1 MIKIAITGGIGS
13 GKSVVSRLLKVFSYP
28 VYDADSRAKE
38 LMNRSELI
46 RNRLISLLGDA
57 AYKGDKLDRSYVA
70 SVVFSDRSLLQKVN
84 AVVHPQVKDDFKT
97 WSSRQSSRVVFLE
110 SAILFESGFETVV
123 DCVWLVWAPERL
135 RIERAVKRDGT
146 TAEMVEQ
153 RIKAQWPEEKKIERA
168 DAVIRN
174 DDSRS
179 LIEQVQQLLSAL
191 SDDTK

>member
-1 MIKIAITGGIGS
+1 M
-13 GKSVVSRLLKVFSYP
+13 LKVLSFP

-38 LMNRSELI
+38 LMNTSEVI
-46 RNRLISLLGDA
+46 KTRLISLLGDA
-57 AYKGDKLDRSYVA
+57 AYKGGELDRTYVA
-70 SVVFSDRSLLQKVN
+70 SVVFSDRSLLQKMN
-84 AVVHPQVKDDFKT
+84 EVVHPQVKDDFRA
-97 WSSRQSSRVVFLE
+97 WSSGQSSRVVFLE

-123 DCVWLVWAPERL
+123 DYVWLVWAPERL
-135 RIERAVKRDGT
+135 RIERVVKRDGT
-146 TAEMVEQ
+146 TAELVER

-191 SDDTK
+191 SDNTK

>member
-1 MIKIAITGGIGS
+1 M
-13 GKSVVSRLLKVFSYP
+13 LKVLSFP

-97 WSSRQSSRVVFLE
+97 WSSGQSSRVVFLE

-123 DCVWLVWAPERL
+123 DYVWLVWAPERL
-135 RIERAVKRDGT
+135 RIERVVKRDGT
-146 TAEMVEQ
+146 TAEMVER

-179 LIEQVQQLLSAL
+179 LIEQVQQLLSVL
-191 SDDTK
+191 SDNTK

>member
-123 DCVWLVWAPERL
+123 DCVLLVWAPERL

>member
-13 GKSVVSRLLKVFSYP
+13 GKSVVSRLLKVLSFP

-38 LMNRSELI
+38 LMNTSEVI
-46 RNRLISLLGDA
+46 KTRLISLLGDA
-57 AYKGDKLDRSYVA
+57 AYKGGELDRTYVA
-70 SVVFSDRSLLQKVN
+70 SVVFSDRSLLQKMN
-84 AVVHPQVKDDFKT
+84 EVVHPQVKDDFRA
-97 WSSRQSSRVVFLE
+97 WSSGQSSRVVFLE

-123 DCVWLVWAPERL
+123 DYVWLVWAPERL
-135 RIERAVKRDGT
+135 RIERVVKRDGT
-146 TAEMVEQ
+146 TAELVER

-191 SDDTK
+191 SDNTK